1 MDVDTPEMQASA
13 ESYRAR
19 HAGHCTR
26 THRPDMTAADFDPGN
41 PCSRV
46 VTGHEEGRPATQ
58 GLGQHHRRSAM
69 KDTKGLLRALIHGHL
84 ATDEI
89 GTDSS
94 NSDAQYPFDTD
105 LNFLIHLNQAH
116 RSLADVLIQKTTTM
130 QKKAAQDYHS
140 SE

>member
-19 HAGHCTR
+19 HTGHCTR

-41 PCSRV
+41 PRSRI
-46 VTGHEEGRPATQ
+46 VTGHEKGGPATQ
-58 GLGQHHRRSAM
+58 CLGQHHRCAAM
-69 KDTKGLLRALIHGHL
+69 QDTKGLMRAFIRGHHT
-84 ATDEI
+84 ANKI
-89 GTDSS
+89 RADSS
-94 NSDAQYPFDTD
+94 NPDAKYPFNTR